1 MIRIVEATVPQLFI
15 SYAHEDK
22 ADAQFVRN
30 VINQT
35 SRSLTAGEKALAI
48 TTVVASPLK
57 LAALKVRGKSMLDDA
72 QFTAW
77 MDVDIAAGADWNK
90 KIEQAIKNCAAF
102 VVLVPRSPSPS
113 VAIECGVAMTKKK
126 SVIPI
131 TRSMSDL
138 ASYQLGRF
146 QALAWPDHTA
156 DWTNKLRTAIFG
168 VTQGAVRDDLLAR
181 GTLYDK

>member
-1 MIRIVEATVPQLFI
+1 MPQLFI

-35 SRSLTAGEKALAI
+35 SRSLTAQEKAWA
-48 TTVVASPLK
+48 VAYVAASPLK
-57 LAALKVRGKSMLDDA
+57 LAVMKARRKSMLGDVA
-72 QFTAW
+72 FTAW

-90 KIEQAIKNCAAF
+90 QIEQAIKNCAAF
-102 VVLVPRSPSPS
+102 VVLIPSAPSSS
-113 VAIECGVAMTKKK
+113 VAIECGVALTKKK
-126 SVIPI
+126 NVIPI

-138 ASYQLGRF
+138 GSYQLGRF
-146 QALAWPDHTA
+146 QALPWPDHTV

-168 VTQGAVRDDLLAR
+168 VTQRAVLDDVYLR
-181 GTLYDK
+181 GTIGG